1 MDLPELPYELNKN
14 KNIYLFCIIDHFS
27 KNGNAFIIEN
37 KEVNTTSKY
46 LKLFLKCNDYPEEI
60 GSDNGIEFKNNLIE
74 NYLKENNITFIMVP
88 NTILIIRGLLK
99 DSIKLKKICYIV
111 LILKRIKSLN

>member
-27 KNGNAFIIEN
+27 KNGNTFIIEN

-46 LKLFLKCNDYPEEI
+46 LKLFL
-60 GSDNGIEFKNNLIE
+60 
-74 NYLKENNITFIMVP
+74 
-88 NTILIIRGLLK
+88 
-99 DSIKLKKICYIV
+99 
-111 LILKRIKSLN
+111 